1 MRRNLRFTIYD
12 LRIVGASYTLLAGML
27 MFICGCASEHP
38 KISVNPAGNFP
49 AEAFITQRA
58 VFGAGAKQFPLNGY
72 LALSATRGKRLIVT
86 GPFDAVMAD
95 VLVKPDGAISV
106 LQTSRMFSARSIRYG
121 VASDLQNIFGGAP
134 LLPTPVL
141 TAGANH
147 FIINHGRY
155 VLDLRVVEIK
165 PGIQPDAMF
174 DETKILRK

>member
-1 MRRNLRFTIYD
+1 MLNNLRFTIYD
-12 LRIVGASYTLLAGML
+12 LRFAEASYALLAGVL
-27 MFICGCASEHP
+27 MFICGCAGAPP
-38 KISVNPAGNFP
+38 KVSVNPAGNFP
-49 AEAFITQRA
+49 AEAFVTQRA
-58 VFGAGAKQFPLNGY
+58 VFSAGTKQFPLNGY

-95 VLVKPDGAISV
+95 LLVKPDGTISV

-141 TAGANH
+141 TAGTNH

-165 PGIQPDAMF
+165 AGVQPDTMF

>member
-12 LRIVGASYTLLAGML
+12 LRFAGASYALLAGVL
-27 MFICGCASEHP
+27 MFICGCAGAPP
-38 KISVNPAGNFP
+38 KVSVNPAGNFP
-49 AEAFITQRA
+49 AEAFVTQRA
-58 VFGAGAKQFPLNGY
+58 VFSAGTKQFPLNGY

-95 VLVKPDGAISV
+95 LLVKPDGTISV

-141 TAGANH
+141 TAGTNH

-165 PGIQPDAMF
+165 AGVQPDTMF